1 MVIGNEETIA
11 RQGDFV
17 TIPSLVYHQLECEV
31 DLDDE
36 VVLAYVYPSFRGE
49 SYSCMCYHWDQ
60 SAEEV
65 KKICVRNTE
74 IQENYF
80 AKIK

>member
-1 MVIGNEETIA
+1 MVIGDEETVA

-17 TIPSLVYHQLECEV
+17 TIPSLVYHELECEV

-49 SYSCMCYHWDQ
+49 SYGCMCYYWAQ

-65 KKICVRNTE
+65 ENICARNAE
-74 IQENYF
+74 IKRKFF
-80 AKIK
+80 AKKT